1 MVDALEILP
10 YDGGCSRNRTTRQ
23 PPTKSEGRAAMGENQ
38 VYVQFVLRSPCSYV
52 FLHTQVYKVI
62 SDRGR
67 EAFSEEGRGRASYD
81 AIKTTMMDALGIVPY
96 GNLLM

>member
-1 MVDALEILP
+1 MVGALEIAPHGNLP
-10 YDGGCSRNRTTRQ
+10 QKVRGGQQWVKIRFMCSLYYEVRVRTYFCTPR
-23 PPTKSEGRAAMGENQ
+23 
-38 VYVQFVLRSPCSYV
+38 
-52 FLHTQVYKVI
+52 VYKVI